1 MSDEENVEPLSF
13 DARAAINEYLAK
25 PWPDYSEAAK
35 DAVNRGR
42 DYVNSTQFQQDALT
56 SVHDAIQR
64 MRRQTGQL
72 DAVLQP
78 RASRAI
84 EANREWIAAE
94 EQKKK
99 ALAEGNSQAAAQQE
113 LIQQS
118 IERELETF
126 EMWQSIKAST
136 AATAKTLS
144 ENQAARIEAEKE
156 HKRQA
161 TFNKWMTITAIF
173 LAVGSMGTGIVM
185 PLLENFVWKKPSDPG
200 PTQEI
205 VVIRESDLVVPP
217 LLRRITIPER

>member
-1 MSDEENVEPLSF
+1 MSDEENPDPLSF

-25 PWPDYSEAAK
+25 PWPDYSEVAK
-35 DAVNRGR
+35 DTVNRGR
-42 DYVNSTQFQQDALT
+42 DYVNSPQFQQDALT

-78 RASRAI
+78 RANRAV
-84 EANREWIAAE
+84 EANREWIAADK
-94 EQKKK
+94 QKRK
-99 ALAEGNSQAAAQQE
+99 ALAAGNSQVAAQQE
-113 LIQQS
+113 LTQQG

-144 ENQAARIEAEKE
+144 ENQADRIEAEKE

-161 TFNKWMTITAIF
+161 KFNKLMTITAIV

-185 PLLENFVWKKPSDPG
+185 PVLENFVWKKTSDPA
-200 PTQEI
+200 PTPEV